1 MKKKKFC
8 LFYGNKRNQLHN
20 QHQAV
25 FFHHRLGIDTNLP
38 TGQTLI
44 SMQLYTKQ
52 TSYVKLVKMLSPL
65 SSKKLSCVKI
75 HSSQRHFIKQ
85 FIAFKLD
92 QLGTLKKYLQ
102 QFLNKTKPTH
112 AYQQI
117 QTHIEKSKRNPH
129 NSNTNKNRNT
139 DKPRTNLDR
148 LRETNLNTMV
158 VAALTLLSQLEA
170 VKTRVLWKDFPNST
184 VSEGFEI
191 NRFGT

>member
-1 MKKKKFC
+1 MKKKRFC

-38 TGQTLI
+38 IRKTLK

-52 TSYVKLVKMLSPL
+52 TSYVKLVKKYHHCQPPKSYHAL
-65 SSKKLSCVKI
+65 KV
-75 HSSQRHFIKQ
+75 HSSLRHFIKQ
-85 FIAFKLD
+85 FIAFQLD
-92 QLGTLKKYLQ
+92 QLGTLKKYIQ

-148 LRETNLNTMV
+148 LSETNPNTMV
-158 VAALTLLSQLEA
+158 VLALTLLSQLGSGRQRLRRE
-170 VKTRVLWKDFPNST
+170 RRL
-184 VSEGFEI
+184 
-191 NRFGT
+191 